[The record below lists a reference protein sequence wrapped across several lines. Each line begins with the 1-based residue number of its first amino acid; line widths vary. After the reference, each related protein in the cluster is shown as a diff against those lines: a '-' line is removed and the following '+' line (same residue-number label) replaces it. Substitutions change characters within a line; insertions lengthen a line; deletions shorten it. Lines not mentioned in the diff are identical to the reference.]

1 MTVSNPQQLDLSG
14 AYQNI
19 LRALDAKRQAINDTP
34 LTPLANVANAV
45 GKATGAYVG
54 TKIEGAHEKDLLT
67 FKSSLEKELQANQA
81 KATTDAQ
88 GYKDYTQEDVN
99 TYFKS
104 HGITDEKHIPQLG
117 NFRAKP
123 QEFQDAVDKSAAR
136 VEVER
141 LASTLEKTDPK
152 RAAALRIV
160 SNGSLPEGTAKQ
172 VKEIILPEDD
182 IKKNAPKPIMKGFDA
197 FGRQV
202 ATYDDGTTK
211 YGAGQAI
218 KEVPEGELVTSKDGL
233 RGTAALG
240 EQKIFN
246 QGLSLASKQ
255 TKPIVDSLDKIKNT
269 EKIVNENNPN
279 TLINIK
285 AEDLQTSGITGGR
298 LNQKYITQE
307 GFNPGIVQKGQQ
319 LLTSWQGNQALSNDN
334 KKAILAYLK
343 VKKAEA
349 QDTLSARLSDVVATT
364 HSSMPDPTRIDPAFI
379 AAEFK
384 KPISSYLPKE
394 AGSTDGGLLKVAIT
408 KYLTAR
414 NLPADNAHIKAVA
427 DNLNSERTSNLLA
440 QYGH

>member
-172 VKEIILPEDD
+172 VKEILLPEDS
-182 IKKNAPKPIMKGFDA
+182 A
-197 FGRQV
+197 
-202 ATYDDGTTK
+202 
-211 YGAGQAI
+211 
-218 KEVPEGELVTSKDGL
+218 KEDRP
-233 RGTAALG
+233 
-240 EQKIFN
+240 QKITDPETGDIFDYYPKTN
-246 QGLSLASKQ
+246 ARVQITGPTEQTPPGEMATKVTQLHPNEIKTLQKAKVDFSKGN
-255 TKPIVDSLDKIKNT
+255 KDLIDVIKNT
-269 EKIVNENNPN
+269 DKLKNSVLSDNKVGKFNDQVALVKLAGISAGRISQGEIVRDAGSQALADQA
-279 TLINIK
+279 TQLLSTK
-285 AEDLQTSGITGGR
+285 TSGKWSDENKRLIASYAALLKSEAETALVKQHAAIADSISSDMRGRVDPEFIKKELAKPIPELAAALHPVYKSADEVKAAFHGG
-298 LNQKYITQE
+298 KIDKDTA
-307 GFNPGIVQKGQQ
+307 
-319 LLTSWQGNQALSNDN
+319 T
-334 KKAILAYLK
+334 AILRK
-343 VKKAEA
+343 
-349 QDTLSARLSDVVATT
+349 D
-364 HSSMPDPTRIDPAFI
+364 
-379 AAEFK
+379 FK
-384 KPISSYLPKE
+384 YK
-394 AGSTDGGLLKVAIT
+394 
-408 KYLTAR
+408 
-414 NLPADNAHIKAVA
+414 
-427 DNLNSERTSNLLA
+427 
-440 QYGH
+440 